1 MDLSQVKCD
10 LPYPEVNVAK
20 DLSEARLILPNYA
33 GRDSETTAILTYVY
47 QSYMTADL
55 KKILEEI
62 SIVEMTHHEM
72 LGEAIVKLGGYPI
85 IGSGCFWNGSF
96 INYTSNPK
104 VYLKNNIDGEK
115 LAIKNYEKTILALN
129 QRDLKLLLE
138 RIILDEEVHIKIF
151 EELLLKYDET

>member
-33 GRDSETTAILTYVY
+33 GRDSETTAILTYAY

-85 IGSGCFWNGSF
+85 IGNGCFWKCAGNAHRRGWKRNIPTRLSPC
-96 INYTSNPK
+96 PK
-104 VYLKNNIDGEK
+104 AHLP
-115 LAIKNYEKTILALN
+115 LALPSAQTLSAN
-129 QRDLKLLLE
+129 
-138 RIILDEEVHIKIF
+138 
-151 EELLLKYDET
+151 

>member
-10 LPYPEVNVAK
+10 LPYPEVNVTK

-33 GRDSETTAILTYVY
+33 GRDSETTAILTYAY

-62 SIVEMTHHEM
+62 AIVEMTHHEM

-104 VYLKNNIDGEK
+104 VYLKNNC
-115 LAIKNYEKTILALN
+115 
-129 QRDLKLLLE
+129 LLL
-138 RIILDEEVHIKIF
+138 LNIF
-151 EELLLKYDET
+151 CTNSKVALSTIAGTAFSHTIQLSSLV